1 MERFGTDEQPLVG
14 IREVVAIG
22 AGAAAL
28 WRIRNRRKKARR
40 EAERAQR
47 EQEQQRKDGESQ
59 SAE

>member
-1 MERFGTDEQPLVG
+1 MDRFGTDEQPLIG

-28 WRIRNRRKKARR
+28 WRIRNRRKKARQ

-47 EQEQQRKDGESQ
+47 EQEREQSDGEARQ
-59 SAE
+59 AE